1 MFLSSRGMSEFPL
14 PSLPPLQ
21 QHSFVGLCSHFPFLC
36 PPPLFSPVFLLAD
49 GFQHSTTGQ
58 PGTAALPQ
66 VLIPAGVGIPALIPA
81 PSVCP
86 FISRVVQGNLG
97 SAAGSLIQNKHQALQ
112 VLFQLITADPADL
125 SNNPKPRHSVAVK
138 PPPGKVPQEAN
149 LPSCPAVRVLGCQ
162 LCQGVLHPS
171 TSSQRC

>member
-1 MFLSSRGMSEFPL
+1 MKKKFQK
-14 PSLPPLQ
+14 PPLVELEAIQ
-21 QHSFVGLCSHFPFLC
+21 AVVQMLHIKITPRGVPVLQRNVRIPTPIAASPPAAQFVGLCSRFPFLC

-97 SAAGSLIQNKHQALQ
+97 SAAGSLIQNKHQAL
-112 VLFQLITADPADL
+112 
-125 SNNPKPRHSVAVK
+125 
-138 PPPGKVPQEAN
+138 
-149 LPSCPAVRVLGCQ
+149 RVL
-162 LCQGVLHPS
+162 
-171 TSSQRC
+171 SS